1 MPSDLYQNFVGNP
14 AQNSSPR
21 EQAMRL
27 LQQRGINIP
36 EGLQNNPNAILQ
48 HLMQSGQ
55 IPQNRLQM
63 AQSMMQRMFRR

>member
-1 MPSDLYQNFVGNP
+1 MPSDLYQNFGGNP
-14 AQNSSPR
+14 VQNSSPR

-27 LQQRGINIP
+27 LHQRGINIP

-63 AQSMMQRMFRR
+63 AQSMMQRMIRR